1 MRKMNSDFSDFLK
14 KSQKKFQPIKEQ
26 VERLKRRFPDGNYPE
41 DVRNL
46 VALVDDVEKTIS
58 LGHRATILMED
69 DDSDLEEL
77 LDIADDIKNGSSPKG
92 EVS

>member
-1 MRKMNSDFSDFLK
+1 MDKMGSDFSNFLA
-14 KSQKKFQPIKEQ
+14 KSQTEFQSLKAL
-26 VERLKRRFPDGNYPE
+26 VERLKRRFPDGNFPE
-41 DVRNL
+41 DVRNI
-46 VALVDDVEKTIS
+46 VALADDVEKTIS

-77 LDIADDIKNGSSPKG
+77 MDIADDIKNGSSPKG

>member
-1 MRKMNSDFSDFLK
+1 MSKFNSDFSDFLK
-14 KSQKKFQPIKEQ
+14 KSQKEFEPIKEQ

-58 LGHRATILMED
+58 LGHRANTLMED
-69 DDSDLEEL
+69 DDSDLDEL
-77 LDIADDIKNGSSPKG
+77 MDIADDVNNGVDPAG
-92 EVS
+92 NLN